1 MKISVIGY
9 GRTGKSITKLLK
21 EKNYDIFISDIN
33 SELSMDVDVPFE
45 RGEHSDKCLSSDMIV
60 ISPGVRTDLDI
71 IKRAKN
77 KGIPVYS
84 EIEVSSWFIQGKVI
98 AITGT
103 NGKTTTG
110 GMLKSILEVSGRKTF
125 LAGNIYPGNP
135 LSEIVLLT
143 TLDSFT
149 IIEVSS
155 FQLENIDKFHPDIG
169 IITNIGI
176 DHLDRYGSQKN
187 YAAAKMGLFKNFGKD
202 DTAILNKDNAIIMEN
217 LPGIN
222 GIKRFFSMKTSADIY
237 IDRDRDSVKYKDKV
251 IFNRGDIYVN
261 ADVFVQDAMSAALAA
276 LILNISYKDIR
287 EGLRK
292 FKGIPHRMEYIGNYG
307 GIDFIN
313 NSMCT
318 NPEAFSETLKDFPH
332 SVLIVG
338 GRLKGIMPD
347 KLVSA
352 VISYADGV
360 VIIGESK
367 KEIAGMLD
375 KNGYHNFILADSMKD
390 AVKNAIEM
398 SPSRIILHPGG
409 ASQDMYKDFT
419 ERGEAFK
426 IAVRRYYER

>member
-1 MKISVIGY
+1 MKVSIIGY

-21 EKNYDIFISDIN
+21 EKGYDIFISDIN
-33 SELSMDVDVPFE
+33 SELNIDVDVSFE
-45 RGEHSDKCLSSDMIV
+45 KGKHSDKILLSDMIV

-71 IKRAKN
+71 IKKAKD

-84 EIEVSSWFIQGKVI
+84 EIEVSSWFIQGNVI

-110 GMLKSILEVSGRKTF
+110 GMLKSILDVSEKKAF

-135 LSEIVLLT
+135 LSEIVSHT

-155 FQLENIDKFHPDIG
+155 FQLENIEKFHPNIG

-176 DHLDRYGSQKN
+176 DHLDRYGNQES
-187 YAAAKMGLFKNFGKD
+187 YAAAKMKLFKNFERD
-202 DTAILNKDNAIIMEN
+202 DTAILNKDNTIIMKN

-222 GIKRFFSMKTSADIY
+222 GIKRFFSMKTAADIY
-237 IDRDRDSVKYKDKV
+237 IDGDSVKHNGNV
-251 IFNRGDIYVN
+251 LFNREDIYVD
-261 ADVFVQDAMSAALAA
+261 ADVFVQDAMAATLAA
-276 LILNISYKDIR
+276 LNLNISYEDIR
-287 EGLRK
+287 EGLK
-292 FKGIPHRMEYIGNYG
+292 EFKGIPHRMEYIGNYG

-318 NPEAFSETLKDFPH
+318 NPGAFSETIKDFPH

-338 GRLKGIMPD
+338 GRLKGINPEQ
-347 KLVSA
+347 
-352 VISYADGV
+352 VIGAIIKYADGV

-367 KEIAGMLD
+367 KILSEMLE

-390 AVKNAIEM
+390 AVRNGIRM

-426 IAVRRYYER
+426 QAVRRYYER